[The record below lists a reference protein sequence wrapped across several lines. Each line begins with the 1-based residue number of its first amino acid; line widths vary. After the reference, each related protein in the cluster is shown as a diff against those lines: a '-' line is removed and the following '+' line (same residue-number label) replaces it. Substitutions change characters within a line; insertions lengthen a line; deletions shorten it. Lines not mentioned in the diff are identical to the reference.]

1 MRRNDSDPKTNHHDP
16 CTCNGWMDEMMMM
29 QWMDEGDDDDTI
41 DEWMRW
47 IKEMMMRWMDEGDD
61 DDVIDG

>member
-1 MRRNDSDPKTNHHDP
+1 
-16 CTCNGWMDEMMMM
+16 MDEMMM
-29 QWMDEGDDDDTI
+29 QWMDEGDDDDAI